1 MRKKT
6 SKSCAGSLSSRHCV
20 PGKKK
25 KRERRYKTEPGD
37 FPSGPLIKT
46 LPSNAGGVGLIPG

>member
-1 MRKKT
+1 MLDPYPPDT
-6 SKSCAGSLSSRHCV
+6 V
-20 PGKKK
+20 FQEKKK